1 MRRITLL
8 FSMMKL
14 RRDFS
19 ILRETETVFPSRE
32 IMRHLRPCFFARTR
46 AASGVMLGV
55 KLLLCDR
62 SRDPDWIELG
72 VLIDQE
78 AEADRSKNRGGGEEG
93 ATCHLEFSPV
103 EPVSLSAN

>member
-1 MRRITLL
+1 
-8 FSMMKL
+8 MMKL

-19 ILRETETVFPSRE
+19 ILRETEIVFPSRE
-32 IMRHLRPCFFARTR
+32 IMRHLRPFFCKDSGGFWGDVGRQ
-46 AASGVMLGV
+46 ASALH
-55 KLLLCDR
+55 R

-72 VLIDQE
+72 VLTDQE